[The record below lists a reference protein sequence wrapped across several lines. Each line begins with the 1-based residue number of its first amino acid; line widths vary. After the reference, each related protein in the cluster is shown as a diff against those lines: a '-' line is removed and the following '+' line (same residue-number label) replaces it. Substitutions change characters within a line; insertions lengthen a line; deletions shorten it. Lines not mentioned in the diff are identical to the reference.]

1 MRGIAQGAVIVLVAL
16 LTGCASSVMITS
28 EPSGAQVTL
37 DGRRVGTT
45 PYYHTDTKVSGYSL
59 GVQIEKEGYKTR
71 NGMIKKTQFGNTGA
85 IIGGIFIWP
94 VLAWVLEYPAVAHYV
109 LDWDSAA
116 LPQARIQEDD
126 EAVAPVNDEIPGI
139 LVTIK
144 DAESPIRSVFV
155 VSLDARPCRGT
166 ADPLVLE
173 EQASVRLLRRY
184 DVLERRGLDA
194 VLAESQRGMNGLF
207 DEESVVEAGLLAGAE
222 GVVLLRESCL
232 SGQPY
237 YSAKLVE
244 CSTGRQVWAGT
255 AEGRSLGML
264 MDVVEQKLA
273 R

>member
-1 MRGIAQGAVIVLVAL
+1 MRGIAQGAAIVLVAL
-16 LTGCASSVMITS
+16 LMGCASSVMITS
-28 EPSGAQVTL
+28 EPTGAQVTL

-59 GVQIEKEGYKTR
+59 GVQVEKEGYKTR
-71 NGMIKKTQFGNTGA
+71 SGIIKKTEFGNTGA

-116 LPQARIQEDD
+116 LSQTPAQKSDEDPRKTDD
-126 EAVAPVNDEIPGI
+126 EISGI

-194 VLAESQRGMNGLF
+194 VLSETQRGMNGMF
-207 DEESVVEAGLLAGAE
+207 EEESVVEAGLLAGAE

-232 SGQPY
+232 SGLSY

-264 MDVVEQKLA
+264 MDVVGQKLA